1 MPTRALRITTKT
13 MLKPNSKKIISTDL
27 DGTLLNQDH
36 QVSNFT
42 KQVLTTAHQKGH
54 TLIIATGRHHLD
66 AMPILLDIKIPFYLI
81 TSNGA
86 RIHNPEKELI
96 YQFNLDDAMARS
108 VLTADIDDEI
118 TSVLFKEEVW
128 MTNKVNEKLNS
139 FQKEMNYP
147 PLIVD
152 FSQVTDLSGIKILF
166 THSDNQK
173 LEYLKQNL
181 QLHFSDQFDFA
192 FSLPICL
199 ELLHKQVDKSIAIE
213 KILQIEKSNWNQT
226 IAFGDGF
233 NDEKMLL
240 LAAKGLIMN
249 NAPDNLKH
257 KLSHLQIIQN
267 NHEDGVAHYIE
278 QNILS

>member
-1 MPTRALRITTKT
+1 MEQ
-13 MLKPNSKKIISTDL
+13 PNANKIIITDL

-36 QVSNFT
+36 QVSAYTN
-42 KQVLTTAHQKGH
+42 QILTSMHQQGH
-54 TLIIATGRHHLD
+54 KLIVATGRHHLD
-66 AMPILLDIKIPFYLI
+66 AFPILSTLQIPFYLV

-86 RIHNPEKELI
+86 RIHNQRNELI
-96 YQFNLDDAMARS
+96 YQFNLNDA
-108 VLTADIDDEI
+108 TASTILNHPIDPEI
-118 TSVLFKEEVW
+118 TAVLFKEEVW

-147 PLIVD
+147 PQIVD

-213 KILQIEKSNWNQT
+213 KILQIEKTNWNQT

>member
-1 MPTRALRITTKT
+1 

-66 AMPILLDIKIPFYLI
+66 AMPILSDIKIPFYLI

-128 MTNKVNEKLNS
+128 MTNKNNEKLNS

-147 PLIVD
+147 PQIVD
-152 FSQVTDLSGIKILF
+152 FSQVDDLSGIKILF

-173 LEYLKQNL
+173 LEQLRQNL

-199 ELLHKQVDKSIAIE
+199 ELLHKEVDKSKAIAL
-213 KILQIEKSNWNQT
+213 ILELENTNWQQT

-240 LAAKGLIMN
+240 AASKGLLMN
-249 NAPDNLKH
+249 NAPIHFKQ
-257 KLSHLQIIQN
+257 KLNHLQIINSN
-267 NHEDGVAHYIE
+267 NQDGVAHYLNE
-278 QNILS
+278 FILKE